1 MQFALERSLVQRLN
15 IFQPMLEPI
24 TAEIDFVFCDREK
37 HKSIIWIWR
46 MPQRENASVRRHGR
60 MLSWQ
65 SSARNN
71 GPHCHLPYQSCSDTL
86 NGMAKSALGKGLG
99 ALISAGPSRVSAE
112 IDAGEQ
118 VHHVSLASI
127 VPSPLQPRKD
137 FARDALQELVD
148 SIRQHGII
156 QPLIV
161 RQVDGRHE
169 LIAGER
175 RWRAAQEVGLT
186 RVPVI
191 IRIATDLEVLE
202 LSLIENLQ
210 RTDLNPIEEAQG
222 YARLASEFGMRQ
234 EDIALKVGRSRAAV
248 ANSMRLL
255 DLHPQIQIWLT
266 QDLLSV
272 GHAKVLLALKA
283 PEEQLL
289 AAETVLRRNATVR
302 GTERLVARQLGIARP
317 RRKQHTGQLTVT
329 SAAIEDLQNRLQQYL
344 GTHVMIHH
352 GEKRGRIEIEY
363 YGSNDLQRVVGALG
377 LATSDS

>member
-1 MQFALERSLVQRLN
+1 
-15 IFQPMLEPI
+15 
-24 TAEIDFVFCDREK
+24 
-37 HKSIIWIWR
+37 
-46 MPQRENASVRRHGR
+46 
-60 MLSWQ
+60 
-65 SSARNN
+65 
-71 GPHCHLPYQSCSDTL
+71 
-86 NGMAKSALGKGLG
+86 MAKSGLGKGLD
-99 ALISAGPSRVSAE
+99 ALIGAYPSPARIDVDSAE
-112 IDAGEQ
+112 KIHQ
-118 VHHVSLASI
+118 VSLSSI

-137 FARDALQELVD
+137 FAPDALQELVD

-161 RQVDGRHE
+161 RPMNGRHE

-186 RVPVI
+186 QVPVI
-191 IRIATDLEVLE
+191 IRTATDLEVLE

-222 YARLASEFGMRQ
+222 YARLAGEFGMRQ
-234 EDIALKVGRSRAAV
+234 EDIAANVGRSRAAV

-255 DLHPQIQIWLT
+255 DLHPQIQIWIT

-289 AAETVLRRNATVR
+289 VAETVLRRSATVR
-302 GTERLVARQLGIARP
+302 ATERLVARQLGIGRG
-317 RRKQHTGQLTVT
+317 RRKRRAGELTVT
-329 SAAIEDLQNRLQQYL
+329 SAALEDLQNRLQQHL
-344 GTHVMIHH
+344 GTHVTIHH

-363 YGSNDLQRVVGALG
+363 YGNDDLQRVLVALG
-377 LATSDS
+377 LTTSAS